1 MPANADVRAP
11 PKRASGELCFL
22 LTKTYMDVGN
32 PGSYPQTGF
41 AETSAGSA
49 FNPTTFPPSQL
60 RDNVVEVRVKT

>member
-1 MPANADVRAP
+1 MFPLDKDLHGCRQ
-11 PKRASGELCFL
+11 
-22 LTKTYMDVGN
+22 